1 MAATTLSDSIMPR
14 VALAGYYEAGN
25 FGDDLSAV
33 LFGLAL
39 RRYGIPF
46 SVYDLCEPYAQR
58 FGFERA
64 ASSDELLSGADAFV
78 WGGGGLLVSWPPV
91 TYRLLYRSAASR
103 LGALV
108 RAVAA
113 RAIPVLL
120 ASVGGDGRPI
130 RTLTPAYKAHLV
142 AAARSITVRNPQDVD
157 ILKARGQHA
166 ALFPDIVWGLSRVLP
181 IERRRGARLRVGFDL
196 YPSNLVR
203 QGALQLLPRL
213 QAAVR
218 RRQDCDF
225 VFIDT
230 TNASRKH
237 YRGLGGIIRGANVSR
252 YQFRDLDA
260 DLAFVASLDAVF
272 SSRLHVA
279 IVAMQYG
286 VPAVSVFAERKT
298 RLLYANLGLEGLS
311 FHHGRIG
318 ELLSLIGSRDG
329 LDRLTREFPF
339 PDAARLGTESL
350 GHVDVLREALA
361 DACRPAAAAARD
373 EGDA

>member
-46 SVYDLCEPYAQR
+46 SVYGLCEPYAQR

-64 ASSDELLSGADAFV
+64 ASPDELLAGADAFV
-78 WGGGGLLVSWPPV
+78 WGGGGLLVSWPPL

-130 RTLTPAYKAHLV
+130 GTLTPAYKAHLV

-166 ALFPDIVWGLSRVLP
+166 ALFPDIVWGLRRVLP

-230 TNASRKH
+230 TNASRKP

-260 DLAFVASLDAVF
+260 DLDFVASLDAVF
-272 SSRLHVA
+272 SSRLHVPV
-279 IVAMQYG
+279 VAMQCG

-311 FHHGRIG
+311 FHQGRIG

-339 PDAARLGTESL
+339 PDTARLGRESL

-361 DACRPAAAAARD
+361 EADR
-373 EGDA
+373 

>member
-1 MAATTLSDSIMPR
+1 MAVSMPSDPSAPR

-46 SVYDLCEPYAQR
+46 SVYGLCEPYAQR

-64 ASSDELLSGADAFV
+64 ASPDELLAGADAFV
-78 WGGGGLLVSWPPV
+78 WGGGGLLVSWPRV

-103 LGALV
+103 LGGLV
-108 RAVAA
+108 RAAAA

-130 RTLTPAYKAHLV
+130 RTLTPAYKALLV
-142 AAARSITVRNPQDVD
+142 GAARSITVRNPQDVD
-157 ILKARGQHA
+157 TLKALGQHA
-166 ALFPDIVWGLSRVLP
+166 AFFPDIVWGLSRVLP

-230 TNASRKH
+230 TNASRKP

-272 SSRLHVA
+272 SSRLHVPV
-279 IVAMQYG
+279 VAMQYG

-311 FHHGRIG
+311 YHHGRIG

-339 PDAARLGTESL
+339 PDVARLGRDSL

-361 DACRPAAAAARD
+361 EAALPAPAAGRD